1 MKGKSHGNNN
11 NHFNNVIA
19 QLMQKNINFLIKST
33 SSSILFYILNVI
45 LISVLLD
52 VFFSLKYSNILTST
66 SQTGFKTLT
75 YLQDL

>member
-19 QLMQKNINFLIKST
+19 QLMQKNINFLIS

-52 VFFSLKYSNILTST
+52 VFFSLKYSNVLTST